1 MKEVRYTVMCNAL
14 GRWHVQRVADGVKV
28 AQDLDVYVACTLCT
42 RLNGSTLDESILLGS
57 NTVKLAHNVHGNA
70 L

>member
-1 MKEVRYTVMCNAL
+1 MNEVRYTVMCNAL
-14 GRWHVQRVADGVKV
+14 GRWHVQRVADGAKV

-42 RLNGSTLDESILLGS
+42 RLNGSALSEDALLPSKACKHG
-57 NTVKLAHNVHGNA
+57 VHGNA